1 MHRRYKSS
9 LVEIGKALGGMNKL
23 KIDIKAANS
32 FHGSFISD
40 PDARM

>member
-1 MHRRYKSS
+1 MHRRHTST

-32 FHGSFISD
+32 FHGTFIND
-40 PDARM
+40 PDAKM